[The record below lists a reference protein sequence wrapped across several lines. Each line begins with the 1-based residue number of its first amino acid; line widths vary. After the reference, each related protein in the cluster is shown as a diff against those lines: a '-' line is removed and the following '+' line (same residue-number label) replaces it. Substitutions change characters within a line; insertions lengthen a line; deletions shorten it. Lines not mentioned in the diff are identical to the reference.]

1 MQLGRF
7 GRVVVYLACTA
18 PVILVEHPIL
28 SLLTRHISEKLSQA
42 GAAPPPWGFLVA
54 DGVIGAAIGATTFIL
69 AGLLLP
75 WLAATLQ
82 PRLKV
87 RSTINLEALLDA
99 RSPALRLW
107 VGLLN
112 LRYSCATRV
121 CVSLGQSSPWAR

>member
-1 MQLGRF
+1 MGCMQLGRF
-7 GRVVVYLACTA
+7 GRLVIYLACTA
-18 PVILVEHPIL
+18 PVVLIEHPIL
-28 SLLTRHISEKLSQA
+28 SLLTRHVSEKLSQA

-87 RSTINLEALLDA
+87 TAPSG
-99 RSPALRLW
+99 RL
-107 VGLLN
+107 
-112 LRYSCATRV
+112 
-121 CVSLGQSSPWAR
+121 

>member
-7 GRVVVYLACTA
+7 GRLVIYLLCTT
-18 PVILVEHPIL
+18 PVILIEHPIL

-54 DGVIGAAIGATTFIL
+54 DGVIGAAIGATTSLL

-75 WLAATLQ
+75 WLACTLQ

-87 RSTINLEALLDA
+87 RTLQL
-99 RSPALRLW
+99 
-107 VGLLN
+107 
-112 LRYSCATRV
+112 
-121 CVSLGQSSPWAR
+121 